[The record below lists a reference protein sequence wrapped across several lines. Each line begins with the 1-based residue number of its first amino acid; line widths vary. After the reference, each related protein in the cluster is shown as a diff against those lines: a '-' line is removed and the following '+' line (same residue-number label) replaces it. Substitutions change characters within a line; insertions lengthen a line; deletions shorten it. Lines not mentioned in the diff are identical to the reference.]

1 MSQPT
6 DSQTGDR
13 PLKQEADDIKQAII
27 QNDLANSKST
37 DKTSTVHVNF
47 TSLAQSVIPGN
58 VLRKRLGRQ
67 INVEYIPDFYYMIEL
82 CQLIFI
88 SAKKDRSLKKDDTSN
103 IHCFTLYVA
112 HTLLYVYLKTVQD
125 CNDPAVD
132 LDKVLSIYENA
143 GFGTNMLPTVCSQ
156 WVDGLG
162 NFLDP
167 QTKRT
172 FLPKFPVLGTGAF
185 FESGFFSASTGHL
198 LPNIYCLLSLCRI
211 SADRSTGLQLLT
223 SPAMQNRAGIFG
235 SVSAHQ
241 PLVNSTLCRSNALRV
256 PGGKALGVMCSDTE
270 LIQIVEDTIS
280 TTFTDLMQNLLKLS
294 PALLAHLKRSQ
305 EILFLQIE
313 NFNLKQISP
322 IGTSLCILPLIF
334 IEPQAIV
341 TPEHNSPAVPGPP
354 VVGAMHYESEFDHNS
369 RISTRN
375 EIVNGHVDYAYQTPI
390 VRICN
395 NNDSIV
401 IPGYTFADP
410 QSPWYL
416 QQLEFD
422 TQPATLNDTRAYF
435 IRKG

>member
-27 QNDLANSKST
+27 QNDLANSKSK
-37 DKTSTVHVNF
+37 DSSSKVSVNF

-58 VLRKRLGRQ
+58 FLRKRLGRQ
-67 INVEYIPDFYYMIEL
+67 INVEYIPDFYYIIEL
-82 CQLIFI
+82 CQLIFV
-88 SAKKDRSLKKDDTSN
+88 SAKKEKFLKKDETSN
-103 IHCFTLYVA
+103 IYCFTLYVA
-112 HTLLYVYLKTVQD
+112 HTLLYVYLKIVQD

-143 GFGTNMLPTVCSQ
+143 GFNTNMLPCVCSN

-162 NFLDP
+162 IFLDP
-167 QTKRT
+167 NTKRT
-172 FLPKFPVLGTGAF
+172 FLPKFPDLVAGAF
-185 FESGFFSASTGHL
+185 QESGFFSASTGHL

-235 SVSAHQ
+235 SVSTHL

-270 LIQIVEDTIS
+270 LIQIVEDAIS
-280 TTFTDLMQNLLKLS
+280 TTFTDPMQNLLKLS

-305 EILFLQIE
+305 EILFLHIE
-313 NFNLKQISP
+313 NFNLKQISSV
-322 IGTSLCILPLIF
+322 GTSLCILPLIF
-334 IEPQAIV
+334 VEPQDVV
-341 TPEHNSPAVPGPP
+341 TPEHDSAAVVGPP
-354 VVGAMHYESEFDHNS
+354 VVGAMRYQSEYDHNS

-390 VRICN
+390 IRICN
-395 NNDSIV
+395 EHDMIV
-401 IPGYTFADP
+401 HPEHIYVDP
-410 QSPWYL
+410 QDPWYL
-416 QQLEFD
+416 QELEFD
-422 TQPATLNDTRAYF
+422 TYPATLNETRAYF